1 MNTWRA
7 RASGRP
13 VGGRE
18 QLHPCRLCSLTPRW
32 SWQRKKKAFC
42 KQTVDRPCR
51 LDEHN

>member
-18 QLHPCRLCSLTPRW
+18 QLHPCRLCSLTPAVELATEEE
-32 SWQRKKKAFC
+32 SILQA
-42 KQTVDRPCR
+42 DG
-51 LDEHN
+51 